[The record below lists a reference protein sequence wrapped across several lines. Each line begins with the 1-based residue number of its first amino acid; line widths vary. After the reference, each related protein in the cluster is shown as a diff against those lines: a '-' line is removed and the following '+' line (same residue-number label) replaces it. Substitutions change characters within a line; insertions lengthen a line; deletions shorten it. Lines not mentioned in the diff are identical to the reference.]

1 MRLLTDRKGR
11 PLTGINS
18 FGESVNYS
26 ATRFRADNSLALIAV
41 YDTGKGTDTAALC
54 INLAAYGYYP
64 MPSHTFI
71 NSTCKAVIQPMIN
84 QECLRVEGTVEYG
97 TFNTIAL
104 DVMILMS
111 DIEHLADDNG
121 GE

>member
-1 MRLLTDRKGR
+1 
-11 PLTGINS
+11 
-18 FGESVNYS
+18 
-26 ATRFRADNSLALIAV
+26 
-41 YDTGKGTDTAALC
+41 
-54 INLAAYGYYP
+54 
-64 MPSHTFI
+64 
-71 NSTCKAVIQPMIN
+71 MIN